1 MAQSKFYKN
10 IFIIFIH
17 LTNSTYITDT
27 SPKLNIWQAVYK
39 ISCYIN
45 PIVELHDCITFFFL
59 LSRHEKNLQF
69 KKNFFFIN
77 LSLKSEFWFN

>member
-1 MAQSKFYKN
+1 MSKFYLWKKMAQSKFFKN

-45 PIVELHDCITFFFL
+45 PSVELHDCITFFFFCPNM
-59 LSRHEKNLQF
+59 KKTYNLN
-69 KKNFFFIN
+69 KTFF
-77 LSLKSEFWFN
+77 S